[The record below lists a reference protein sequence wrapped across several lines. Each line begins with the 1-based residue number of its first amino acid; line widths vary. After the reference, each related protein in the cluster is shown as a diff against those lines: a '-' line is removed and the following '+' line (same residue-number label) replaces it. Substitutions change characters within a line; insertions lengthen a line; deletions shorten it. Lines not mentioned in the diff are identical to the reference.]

1 MFFFDSIE
9 SFLLSCS
16 DPSIILAKSLYF
28 IVIECENAVVL
39 YTPILHKNL
48 CSYCLLTQLAEYAHE
63 KTGYFYDESLHKEV
77 RHKLK
82 SKIKRTSSENE
93 VVSPNPNKFK
103 GFDFATH
110 DEEFL

>member
-1 MFFFDSIE
+1 M
-9 SFLLSCS
+9 
-16 DPSIILAKSLYF
+16 
-28 IVIECENAVVL
+28 IECESEAVP
-39 YTPILHKNL
+39 YTPILLRNL
-48 CSYCLLTQLAEYAHE
+48 CWYCLLTQLAEYAHE

-77 RHKLK
+77 KTKLK

-93 VVSPNPNKFK
+93 VVSPNPNKFR